1 MDKVKIMHCSDF
13 HFDTPFSGFDGNIAE
28 IRREDIREN
37 FSAIISMAK
46 ENKIQILLMAGDLFD
61 NASVS
66 PETIS
71 LMQKRFDEIPE
82 IKVFISPGNHD
93 PIGEKSYY
101 NIVKWPSNVY
111 IFKNQVA
118 KVELEELN
126 TVVYG
131 YGFAGKY
138 EKGCLLKDFRV
149 ENHNKINFMVMHGE
163 VVKGEVESIYNA
175 IRVQHIENSGLD
187 YLALGHVHSF
197 SGINKIGTTYWSYSG
212 CPEGRGFDELGEKG
226 IVIGE
231 VGKSYAA
238 LQFVKT
244 CKRQNEVLKANI
256 SGSENYDD
264 IILNIN
270 NALIDYKEKNDLS
283 AIYDLTK
290 KDIYKIVLEG
300 EIDKDFLINTSV
312 LHEKL
317 KYQFYYVKVED
328 NTERRVDYKALANEY
343 TLKGLFVKRMLIKI
357 EAAVD
362 EIEKCKLKKALRFGL
377 DALELREVNLQ

>member
-1 MDKVKIMHCSDF
+1 MNKVKIMHCSDF
-13 HFDTPFSGFDGNIAE
+13 HFDTPFSGFDGNMAE

-37 FSAIISMAK
+37 FSTIISMAK

-126 TVVYG
+126 PVVYG

-138 EKGCLLKDFRV
+138 EKGCLLKDFKV
-149 ENHNKINFMVMHGE
+149 EDHNKINIMVMHGE
-163 VVKGEVESIYNA
+163 VVKGEAESIYNA

-197 SGINKIGTTYWSYSG
+197 SGINKEEGTYWSYSG

-231 VGKSYAA
+231 VGKSYTA

-256 SGSENYDD
+256 NGSENYDD

-270 NALIDYKEKNDLS
+270 NALIDYKAKNDLS
-283 AIYDLTK
+283 AIYDLTE

-317 KYQFYYVKVED
+317 KYQFYFVKVED
-328 NTERRVDYKALANEY
+328 NTERRIDYKALATEY
-343 TLKGLFVKRMLIKI
+343 TLKGLFVKKMLMKI
-357 EAAVD
+357 EAAAD
-362 EIEKCKLKKALRFGL
+362 ETEKFKLKKALKFGL
-377 DALELREVNLQ
+377 DALELREVSLQ